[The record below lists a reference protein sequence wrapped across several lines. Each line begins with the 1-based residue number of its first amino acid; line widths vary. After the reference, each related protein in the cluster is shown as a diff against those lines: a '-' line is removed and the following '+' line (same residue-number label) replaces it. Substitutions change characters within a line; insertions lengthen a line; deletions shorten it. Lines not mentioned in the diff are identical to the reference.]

1 MQSAEA
7 MERLIAYIDG
17 HIAEEQTALALADA
31 GALNANIQS
40 TMKQIF
46 ADWLDTSGYT
56 LTHEGILFEYYMG
69 KDTFIYVPVV
79 KK

>member
-1 MQSAEA
+1 MVALDVPEAEYA
-7 MERLIAYIDG
+7 VFSVPE
-17 HIAEEQTALALADA
+17 ADNP

-46 ADWLDTSGYT
+46 ADWLDTSSYT